1 MPRDSRITLSV
12 RAAVAPAI
20 KPLAE
25 ATRLENG
32 AGLLNGEF
40 LMHIVQSRRDFLAS
54 ASSAAAVGLLGTRG
68 ALADEGPP
76 EVTTLRLS
84 SYPNICLAPGF
95 ISDDL
100 LRAEGF
106 TDIRRTP
113 NPPFDAVARGEV
125 DFEFNTA
132 AWVVTYLDAGEP
144 ITALTGVHSG
154 CYELF
159 AHERIRTISDLKG
172 KKLGIDRL
180 GSSAHLLL
188 AIMAAEVGLDPHK
201 DITWITNPSAR
212 FVDLFAAGQVDAFLG
227 FPPEPQELRARKVG
241 RVILNMALDQ
251 PWSQYFCCIAYG
263 NSDFVRAN
271 PIATKRFLRAILKAA
286 DMCAT
291 EPERAAR
298 RLVDGGFT
306 ERYDYALETLTELPY
321 NRWREF
327 DPEDSMRFYAL
338 RLHEVGMIKSS
349 PTALLAE
356 GTDWRFLNELKRELK
371 A

>member
-1 MPRDSRITLSV
+1 MQI
-12 RAAVAPAI
+12 I
-20 KPLAE
+20 
-25 ATRLENG
+25 
-32 AGLLNGEF
+32 
-40 LMHIVQSRRDFLAS
+40 HSRRDFLTAL
-54 ASSAAAVGLLGTRG
+54 SAAGAGSALGGHRV
-68 ALADEGPP
+68 LADEGPP

-84 SYPNICLAPGF
+84 TYPNICLAPGF

-113 NPPFDAVARGEV
+113 NPPLDAVARGDV
-125 DFEFNTA
+125 DFELNTA
-132 AWVVTYLDAGEP
+132 AWVVAHLDAGEP

-159 AHERIRTISDLKG
+159 ANESIRTFGDLKG
-172 KKLGIDRL
+172 KKVGIDRVGL
-180 GSSAHLLL
+180 SAHLLL
-188 AIMAAEVGLDPHK
+188 SIMAAEVGLDPHK
-201 DITWITNPSAR
+201 DVNWIAKPSAR

-263 NSDFVRAN
+263 NRDFVRDH
-271 PIATKRFLRAILKAA
+271 PIATKRYLRAILKAA
-286 DMCAT
+286 DMCVA
-291 EPERAAR
+291 EPAKAAQ

-306 ERYDYALETLTELPY
+306 ERYDYALQTLTELPY

-338 RLHEVGMIKSS
+338 RLDEVGMIRSS
-349 PTALLAE
+349 PNAILAE
-356 GTDWRFLNELKRELK
+356 GTDWRFLDELKRELK